1 MLKKI
6 ILSSFI
12 VFIITSNLFASWE
25 VSSPDGRIKFK
36 LDILSLESPLPTGQ
50 YLGYS
55 IEFNGHP
62 IVNPSPIRL
71 LTKDEVALGSNLKLI
86 DFVAKK
92 IDEWSELPFGKSKWL
107 HDSCNEV
114 KYYFEEQIK
123 PNRRIMLTVRVYD
136 EGAAFHLSIPR
147 QSQLKKIDIQNE
159 ETFIRMSPGHA
170 WILPLSSFKTP
181 YENNYQILKTSDIE
195 PDMLIGLPL
204 LIHMNDGPWI
214 AITEANLVDYPGM
227 YLKAFRKEKNTFVSS
242 LSPLSTDSTLS
253 ALIYTPHNIPWRVFM
268 ISDNPGKFIESNII
282 MNLSDHCQ
290 LDNTSWIKPGKV
302 AWPWWSDRVVDGRD
316 FKGGMN
322 TATMKY
328 YIDFASENGLPYLL
342 IDALWYGK
350 HDTPN
355 EDITTTIPEID
366 MQEIVRYANSKG
378 VGIFLWLY
386 WECVRDQMQKAF
398 PLYEKWGIKGIK
410 VDYMNCDD
418 QDMVNYY
425 REVVKI
431 AARYHLMVDFHGAY
445 KPAGLR
451 RAFPNLI
458 TREGVLGLEYSK
470 WSQRCNPE
478 HDLIIPY
485 TRMLAGP
492 MDFTPGA
499 FHVATKDSFKAQ
511 FTAPMAQGTRA
522 HQLGMYVVYE
532 SPLQMLVDH
541 PSSYFGQTGLEFLK
555 KVPTVWDE
563 TKFIMGEVG
572 EYIIIA
578 RRNGD
583 RWYLGGMTNWTNRV
597 LSIPLSFLG
606 SGKYMAE
613 IYSDGKDAAKN
624 PISVQAAMK
633 VVNSSDQLEIS
644 MAPGGGCAILFS
656 PTWDQY

>member
-1 MLKKI
+1 MLKKLI
-6 ILSSFI
+6 FTCLIMF
-12 VFIITSNLFASWE
+12 FIIANVFASWE
-25 VSSPDGRIKFK
+25 VTSPNGRIKFNIDVK
-36 LDILSLESPLPTGQ
+36 KFSNPMPEGK
-50 YLGYS
+50 YLCYS
-55 IEFNGHP
+55 IQYKGSTL
-62 IVNPSPIRL
+62 INPSPVRL
-71 LTKDEVALGSNLKLI
+71 LLKNEVTLGNDLKI
-86 DFVAKK
+86 VNNIGRSVDQF
-92 IDEWSELPFGKSKWL
+92 SELAFGKTKWL
-107 HDSCNEV
+107 HDSCNEMR
-114 KYYFEEQIK
+114 YFLEEKSK
-123 PNRRIMLTVRVYD
+123 PNRKIILTVRVYD

-147 QSQLKKIDIQNE
+147 QSQPKKIDIENE
-159 ETFIRMSPGHA
+159 ETFIRMLPGRA
-170 WILPLSSFKTP
+170 WVLPLSGFMTP
-181 YENNYQILKTSDIE
+181 YENNYQILKTDDIE
-195 PDMLIGLPL
+195 PDILIGLPL
-204 LIHMNDGPWI
+204 LIHTNDGPWV
-214 AITEANLVDYPGM
+214 AVTEANLVDYPGM
-227 YLKAFRKEKNTFVSS
+227 YLKTFRQEENTFVSR
-242 LSPLSTDSTLS
+242 LSPLRSDSTLS
-253 ALIYTPHNIPWRVFM
+253 ARIDTPHDLPWRVFM

-290 LDNTSWIKPGKV
+290 LENTSWIKPGKV

-328 YIDFASENGLPYLL
+328 YIDFAADAGLQYLL

-350 HDTPN
+350 HDTPD

-366 MQEIVRYANSKG
+366 MPEIVRYANSKG

-398 PLYEKWGIKGIK
+398 PLYEKWGIKGVK

-425 REVVKI
+425 RKVVK
-431 AARYHLMVDFHGAY
+431 AASRYHLMVDFHGAY
-445 KPAGLR
+445 KPTGLR
-451 RAFPNLI
+451 RAFPNLV

-470 WSQRCNPE
+470 WSQHCSPE
-478 HDLIIPY
+478 HDLIIPF

-492 MDFTPGA
+492 MDYTPGA
-499 FHVATKDSFKAQ
+499 FHVAAKDSFKAQ
-511 FTAPMAQGTRA
+511 FTDPMAQGTRA
-522 HQLGMYVVYE
+522 HQMGMYVVYE

-541 PSSYFGQTGLEFLK
+541 PSAYFGQTGVEFLK
-555 KVPTVWDE
+555 EVPTVWDE
-563 TKFIMGEVG
+563 TKFIKGEVG

-583 RWYLGGMTNWTNRV
+583 KWYLGGMTNWTNRV

-624 PISVQAAMK
+624 PTSVQATMK

-644 MAPGGGCAILFS
+644 MAPGGGCAIRFC
-656 PTWDQY
+656 PTWDHK